1 MSLLSLHREKL
12 LLRKAWQLSA
22 LRLGVSLRPCQGG
35 RLVGLSSEGWRVS
48 FKEDRR
54 DRAAWPEPG
63 VRGPGRRGLQ
73 GEGLPEPQGGL
84 PEAAW
89 PSR

>member
-1 MSLLSLHREKL
+1 M
-12 LLRKAWQLSA
+12 
-22 LRLGVSLRPCQGG
+22 
-35 RLVGLSSEGWRVS
+35 GLSSEGWRVS